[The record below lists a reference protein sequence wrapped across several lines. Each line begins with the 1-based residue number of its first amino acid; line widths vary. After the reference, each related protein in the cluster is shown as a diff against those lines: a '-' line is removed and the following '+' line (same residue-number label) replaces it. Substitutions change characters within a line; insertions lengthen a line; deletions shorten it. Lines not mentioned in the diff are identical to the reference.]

1 MVRVRNDVLL
11 TSALLVFLASS
22 LGEVKTEI
30 VEAVEGDP
38 VGLDLD
44 AAEQHHRP
52 RRSLFGK
59 RITSSLVAELGKRPK
74 DMYSF
79 GIGESLFVTN

>member
-1 MVRVRNDVLL
+1 MVLIRDDLILVTSLL
-11 TSALLVFLASS
+11 AFLASTS
-22 LGEVKTEI
+22 LCRAAAGEVE
-30 VEAVEGDP
+30 VAEGNP
-38 VGLDLD
+38 VSLDLEND
-44 AAEQHHRP
+44 HARE

-79 GIGESLFVTN
+79 GIGK